1 MRFQR
6 ALKEAIKKNQ
16 EAAKRLDEATTND
29 YVNNWP
35 ILVAGLIQSATGS
48 NSANKNLVSQ
58 YLSQDITLE
67 DGKNSKWTGELSDII
82 DRVRVQNYSSTVYDI
97 NSTSE
102 PITKGAIQIPP
113 KSIIVDGKPVGY
125 VSKHPAV
132 VLLVNKIDAILKSQ
146 KGIAGDLE
154 AAKQIKAETEA
165 DRIKRVQQQAEINS
179 IQRKT
184 DLGIG

>member
-1 MRFQR
+1 MRFQK

-29 YVNNWP
+29 FVNNWP

-48 NSANKNLVSQ
+48 NSANKSLVSN

-67 DGKNSKWTGELSDII
+67 DGKNTKWTGELADII
-82 DRVRVQNYSSTVYDI
+82 ERVKVQNYSSSVYDI
-97 NSTSE
+97 NSTNE

-113 KSIIVDGKPVGY
+113 KSIMVDGKPVAY
-125 VSKHPAV
+125 ASKHPAV

-154 AAKQIKAETEA
+154 AARVAQKETEA
-165 DRIKRVQQQAEINS
+165 DRIKRIQQQGEINS